1 MFIGNAGTG
10 KTAVLKDYL
19 ATTKPEKVAHRTI
32 SFNSFTTSLSL
43 QKSIETMVEKKSGRT
58 FGSATNKT
66 LIYFIDDM
74 NMPFVD
80 KYYT

>member
-19 ATTKPEKVAHRTI
+19 ATTKAEKVSHRTI

-43 QKSIETMVEKKSGRT
+43 
-58 FGSATNKT
+58 
-66 LIYFIDDM
+66 
-74 NMPFVD
+74 
-80 KYYT
+80 